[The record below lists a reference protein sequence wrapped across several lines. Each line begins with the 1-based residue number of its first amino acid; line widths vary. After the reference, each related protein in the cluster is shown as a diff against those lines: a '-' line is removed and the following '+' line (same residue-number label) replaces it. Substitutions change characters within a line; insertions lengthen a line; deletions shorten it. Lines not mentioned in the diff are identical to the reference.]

1 MFSATM
7 TGLPRLVC
15 AVGVAA
21 LRRTRRRRRPG
32 LHILAMLEC
41 ENRQTYHDHPR
52 RWTSAPASSV
62 SATPPLAKPCL
73 GYQSKLTGGIF
84 AVSSSVSLPRCSVMR
99 GGGSCGRLATS
110 CGDISGLAGSGT
122 CWGSTS
128 VGTARSTDAEIWS
141 MFFFW
146 MRSSKE
152 RRLFKRGR
160 RPSMHTVQVE
170 VELLHFDARR
180 NTRRG
185 SELPP
190 CRHWHLSPRR
200 GEGKHFVDDPQLYST
215 S

>member
-7 TGLPRLVC
+7 TGLLRLVC

-32 LHILAMLEC
+32 LHILAILEC

-62 SATPPLAKPCL
+62 SATPPLAKPFL

-99 GGGSCGRLATS
+99 
-110 CGDISGLAGSGT
+110 GT

-180 NTRRG
+180 GTRCG

-190 CRHWHLSPRR
+190 CRHCHLSPRR
-200 GEGKHFVDDPQLYST
+200 AHGRHFVDDIQCYRT